1 MQLKINRKLN
11 FILLIYTVLLLGVI
25 IFLVVNRDIWDN
37 NRMTII
43 VTLIVAST
51 LFLVMFKYY
60 EANYDKKIINKM
72 TSNGNIALAR
82 IEKGTFNR
90 IIKDSNN
97 RKYTIW
103 DLNVTLYDQNNEVHK
118 MTFSEKFA
126 STQTSIP
133 NGFIYVTYDTDKPE
147 AVFIIPNMLLGA
159 FENIPPII
167 QNYEK
172 TVKDIRYL
180 NVYFTK
186 GIVLETFKE
195 SLRKKQEEKNNG

>member
-1 MQLKINRKLN
+1 
-11 FILLIYTVLLLGVI
+11 
-25 IFLVVNRDIWDN
+25 
-37 NRMTII
+37 
-43 VTLIVAST
+43 
-51 LFLVMFKYY
+51 
-60 EANYDKKIINKM
+60 
-72 TSNGNIALAR
+72 
-82 IEKGTFNR
+82 
-90 IIKDSNN
+90 
-97 RKYTIW
+97 
-103 DLNVTLYDQNNEVHK
+103 

-159 FENIPPII
+159 FENVPSII

>member
-1 MQLKINRKLN
+1 MKKIFDYNVNINKTAYMNWRTDSTSPIMNMNIIASAYFDSALTLLN
-11 FILLIYTVLLLGVI
+11 SCL
-25 IFLVVNRDIWDN
+25 
-37 NRMTII
+37 
-43 VTLIVAST
+43 
-51 LFLVMFKYY
+51 

-159 FENIPPII
+159 FENVPSII